1 MAEVFRRQLVS
12 ATSEHGGPHLLDAV
26 SWTEARDG
34 TEHEEIR
41 AFFANPAAAEQIA
54 PEAASVEIVER
65 RDVSGCV
72 LVYARAA
79 GREVSLDL
87 FDAIPTA
94 EAPTPGKRPCTF
106 TPARSDQDRFAG
118 LNCLFG
124 QRLEEPAETVLD
136 WLQWHHD

>member
-54 PEAASVEIVER
+54 PEAAGVEIVER

-79 GREVSLDL
+79 RGEVSLDL
-87 FDAIPTA
+87 FEQAPRPD
-94 EAPTPGKRPCTF
+94 APTPARQPCRF
-106 TPARSDQDRFAG
+106 SPARSDQDRFAG

-124 QRLEEPAETVLD
+124 QRVRGAELPVRPAPRRTC
-136 WLQWHHD
+136 